1 MRILVTKWF
10 DRWRRKE
17 AISDM
22 ALCVTVDGMERGLI
36 DGNLGGN
43 LYKMRVAAP
52 GRGKRGSHRVL
63 LAFKSKERACFIYGF
78 PKSVRENI
86 DDKEERALKALAKEL
101 LGCDAKA
108 IGKAIKVYELREVRC
123 DDEQEQE

>member
-1 MRILVTKWF
+1 
-10 DRWRRKE
+10 
-17 AISDM
+17 
-22 ALCVTVDGMERGLI
+22 MERGLI

-52 GRGKRGSHRVL
+52 GRGKRGSHRAL

-78 PKSVRENI
+78 PKNVRDNI
-86 DDKEERALKALAKEL
+86 DDKDKRALKALAKEL

-108 IGKAIKVYELREVRC
+108 IRKAIKANELREVRC
-123 DDEQEQE
+123 DDE